1 MKICIEKDPNGQLFV
16 SIENEEKE
24 GMEGQ
29 PGAAP
34 DEGQKMPAKSIEEAL
49 MMAGKIL
56 SQPEKGAGMSPFD
69 QGVQKTMPQPV
80 GAPERP
86 QPMM

>member
-1 MKICIEKDPNGQLFV
+1 MKVCIEKDPNGQLFV
-16 SIENEEKE
+16 SIEDEAKE

-29 PGAAP
+29 S
-34 DEGQKMPAKSIEEAL
+34 DEGQKMQAKSIEEAL

-56 SQPEKGAGMSPFD
+56 SAPDKGAGMSPFD

>member
-1 MKICIEKDPNGQLFV
+1 MKVCIEKDPNGQLFV
-16 SIENEEKE
+16 SIENEQKE
-24 GMEGQ
+24 GM
-29 PGAAP
+29 GAPP
-34 DEGQKMPAKSIEEAL
+34 DEGQKMQAKSIEEAL

-56 SQPEKGAGMSPFD
+56 STPDKNAGMSPFD

>member
-1 MKICIEKDPNGQLFV
+1 MKVCIEKDQNGQLFV
-16 SIENEEKE
+16 SIEDEAKE
-24 GMEGQ
+24 GMGNT
-29 PGAAP
+29 A

-56 SQPEKGAGMSPFD
+56 STPDKNAGMSPFD

>member
-1 MKICIEKDPNGQLFV
+1 MKVCIEKDPNGQLFV
-16 SIENEEKE
+16 SIEDEAKE
-24 GMEGQ
+24 GMGNT
-29 PGAAP
+29 A